1 MIRISSKDI
10 CKYKYDPILEYFI
23 DKNCSSY
30 QILDKVVIKHTN
42 AFILYEGIIKD
53 LTESSNVNNIKK
65 VFIIELPYISI
76 NLLSNQNAKQIFENI
91 MNIPIPST
99 HCLKRLG
106 FSFNPNTNSFTIV
119 YDKDNKEHFT
129 HLFKAETKT
138 ITTLYKLHYFYSL
151 CKVVNSFHTNHKH
164 NMPLSLIHSDLL
176 FLDSKTKQLYTIDY
190 MFYAI
195 VQLLIQEPFIYKD
208 ILSYYGYIHYPSSID
223 SITKYYK
230 SDNKY
235 DNINMTIFLN
245 DIVLLC
251 IVLVQV
257 FLPKSDFDD
266 LLNECV
272 CAFNLKTPPLFIS
285 NMKNKVIALIVNDIL
300 KLNTFDIS
308 KVGNINDLI
317 SRIESVIKSNTNAGE
332 KTKLNNFVCLYC
344 GAEMTKKHD
353 CDDDDYNDFGNENK
367 NEQNIEMIYK
377 QISET
382 IESIPQIQEMNID
395 NTLDKINTIDTS
407 IFKQVGIANE
417 SILKF
422 IKNQEQKYN
431 ELIVYINNL
440 LLRMKNI
447 KVDGLNAHVEKFKEE
462 LKKANEMLKEVY
474 DEDNQDTSRKEEF
487 DEVKLKLEEC
497 ENNMKKSFEEFT
509 SFVNNSQKIQGR
521 FNFDTKLEDL
531 MNELKSL
538 FSEFINKIKSYYK
551 DYALEISKYQNSLDE
566 YIDQFDKCGGMKDDN
581 ENKKEDN
588 KINDDNNCYTNE
600 GNVETKGGNNETDN
614 GNNEIKE
621 ENEQRE

>member
-1 MIRISSKDI
+1 M
-10 CKYKYDPILEYFI
+10 KYKYDPTLEYFI
-23 DKNCSSY
+23 DKNSSSY
-30 QILDKVVIKHTN
+30 QIIDKVVIKHTN

-76 NLLSNQNAKQIFENI
+76 NLLSNQNSKQLFENI

-99 HCLKRLG
+99 HCLKRIG
-106 FSFNPNTNSFTIV
+106 FSFDPNANSFSIV
-119 YDKDNKEHFT
+119 YDKENKEHFT

-164 NMPLSLIHSDLL
+164 NIPLSLIHSDLL
-176 FLDSKTKQLYTIDY
+176 FLDTKTKQLYTVDSI
-190 MFYAI
+190 FYAI
-195 VQLLIQEPFIYKD
+195 VQLLIQEPFLYKD
-208 ILSYYGYIHYPSSID
+208 ILVYYGYIHFPSSID
-223 SITKYYK
+223 NISKYYK
-230 SDNKY
+230 SDSKY
-235 DNINMTIFLN
+235 DNINMNIFLN

-251 IVLVQV
+251 VVLIQI

-272 CAFNLKTPPLFIS
+272 CAFNLKTQPLFIT
-285 NMKNKVIALIVNDIL
+285 NMNNKVIALMVNDIL

-308 KVGNINDLI
+308 KIGNINDLI
-317 SRIESVIKSNTNAGE
+317 SRIESLIKSNTNAGE

-353 CDDDDYNDFGNENK
+353 CDDDDFNDFGDENK
-367 NEQNIEMIYK
+367 NEENIEMIYK

-382 IESIPQIQEMNID
+382 IESIPQIQELNIK

-422 IKNQEQKYN
+422 IKSQEQKYN

-447 KVDGLNAHVEKFKEE
+447 KVDGLNAHVEEFKNE
-462 LKKANEMLKEVY
+462 LNKANEMLKEVY

-487 DEVKLKLEEC
+487 DVIKSKLEQC

-509 SFVNNSQKIQGR
+509 SFVSNSQKIQGR

-531 MNELKSL
+531 MNELKTL
-538 FSEFINKIKSYYK
+538 FNEFINKIKSYYQ
-551 DYALEISKYQNSLDE
+551 DYTLEISKYQNSLDE
-566 YIDQFDKCGGMKDDN
+566 YINQFDNNVITDEDNGNKNEDNEIKDDN
-581 ENKKEDN
+581 F
-588 KINDDNNCYTNE
+588 YTNE
-600 GNVETKGGNNETDN
+600 VNVKTKGGNNETNDGN
-614 GNNEIKE
+614 NNEIKE
-621 ENEQRE
+621 ENERRE